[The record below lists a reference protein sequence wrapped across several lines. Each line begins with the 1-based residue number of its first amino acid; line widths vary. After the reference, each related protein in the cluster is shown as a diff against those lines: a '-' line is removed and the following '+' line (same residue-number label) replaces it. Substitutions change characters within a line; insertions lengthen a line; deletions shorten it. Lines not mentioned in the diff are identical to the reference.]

1 MPVPAPELGSFSF
14 VPETKENLDW
24 ADLVTLDFSLLGTPE
39 GRAQLVATLVRA
51 VREDG
56 FFYVKNF
63 GISQER
69 VNRQFALGK
78 RFYELPLEEKLKYVP
93 EGLDNGKFNGYIPAG
108 RRILDETSGLRDRV
122 EMYNIPK
129 FDGYFPHEHPAL
141 IEEHIAEIEEF
152 AKSLDSE
159 VLEPLHR
166 LLAVALELPEDTF
179 LQLHKYEKKS
189 EDHLRYMKY
198 TKYSPEENLKL
209 GRIWGRGHTGM
220 PCLPSDTRAER
231 SKD

>member
-78 RFYELPLEEKLKYVP
+78 RFYELPLEENLKYVP
-93 EGLDNGKFNGYIPAG
+93 EGLGAST
-108 RRILDETSGLRDRV
+108 LC
-122 EMYNIPK
+122 
-129 FDGYFPHEHPAL
+129 AC
-141 IEEHIAEIEEF
+141 A
-152 AKSLDSE
+152 
-159 VLEPLHR
+159 
-166 LLAVALELPEDTF
+166 
-179 LQLHKYEKKS
+179 
-189 EDHLRYMKY
+189 
-198 TKYSPEENLKL
+198 
-209 GRIWGRGHTGM
+209 
-220 PCLPSDTRAER
+220 RAR
-231 SKD
+231 Q